1 MRTRAGGRHCLTAIA
16 LGAGVRQD
24 AHFFILIQWRK
35 GKTKAMEKILQVGI
49 ITSTHGLKGEVK
61 VFPTTD
67 DPGRFKKLKEVILD
81 EKKGQRKAE
90 VESVKFFKQFVILKF
105 KGMDDI
111 SDVER
116 LRQVGLYV
124 TRENAVKLK
133 QDEYFIADLIG
144 MTVEN
149 EDGKALGTLKDVI
162 QTGANDVYD
171 VTMEDGKSLLIP
183 AIRDCILEVDVEAAR
198 MRVHLLPGLLELN
211 EGKKS

>member
-1 MRTRAGGRHCLTAIA
+1 MPDGNRARRGCASGHTL
-16 LGAGVRQD
+16 
-24 AHFFILIQWRK
+24 FILIQWRK

-133 QDEYFIADLIG
+133 KDEYFIADLIG